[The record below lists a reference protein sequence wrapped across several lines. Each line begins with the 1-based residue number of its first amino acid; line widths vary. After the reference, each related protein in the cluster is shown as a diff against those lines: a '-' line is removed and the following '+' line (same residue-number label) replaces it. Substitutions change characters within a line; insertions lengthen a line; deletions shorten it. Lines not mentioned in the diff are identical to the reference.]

1 MVRPLNFNT
10 SHVSINQL
18 LTLNFFWFINF
29 NTSHVSINQT
39 ETRKTAFWGRISI
52 HLMFLLIWTQGLL
65 GRSMNQISIHLMFL
79 LIASGNTNAP
89 RKTNFNTSHV
99 SINPIRE
106 KTHYF
111 RRRISIHLMFLLI
124 KILYDDISVRGHFN
138 TSHVSINRM

>member
-1 MVRPLNFNT
+1 
-10 SHVSINQL
+10 
-18 LTLNFFWFINF
+18 
-29 NTSHVSINQT
+29 
-39 ETRKTAFWGRISI
+39 
-52 HLMFLLIWTQGLL
+52 MFLLIKSVVVDVVARTY
-65 GRSMNQISIHLMFL
+65 
-79 LIASGNTNAP
+79 
-89 RKTNFNTSHV
+89 FNTSHV